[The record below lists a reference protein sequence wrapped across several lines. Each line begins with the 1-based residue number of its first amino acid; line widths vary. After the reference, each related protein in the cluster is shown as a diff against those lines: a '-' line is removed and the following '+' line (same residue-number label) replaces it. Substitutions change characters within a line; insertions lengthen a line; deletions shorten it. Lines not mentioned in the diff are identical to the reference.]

1 MADHNVT
8 LTYVANAGATAVVA
22 DPFTIVVRPGPTIGF
37 TLGAGSLAGTI
48 RVTFRDRRFF
58 HGHQSHFRNDGVVH
72 QGDGD
77 ITVAMPLTGPTTY
90 HCELLDGQG
99 NVRAQSNEPAGGEIL
114 PDSLAGVA

>member
-8 LTYVANAGATAVVA
+8 LTYVANADATAVVA
-22 DPFTIVVRPGPTIGF
+22 DPFTITVRPGQTIGF

-48 RVTFRDRRFF
+48 RVTFHDRQFF
-58 HGHQSHFRNDGVVH
+58 RGHQSHFHNDGIFH

-77 ITVAMPLTGPTTY
+77 ITVAVRPAGRTTY

-99 NVRAQSNEPAGGEIL
+99 HVRAQSRENVGGEIL
-114 PDSLAGVA
+114 PDSLSVS